1 VIRTIGILGGG
12 QLGRM
17 LTLEAKRMGYR
28 VVTLEP
34 FPDSPT
40 GQIADEQLVAAYDD
54 LRAIGELGARSDV
67 VTYEFEN
74 IPLESVRA
82 LEADRRMV
90 DPNASVLRITQER
103 ILEKTFVRDCGIP
116 TADFAPVRDRAEFD
130 AALATI
136 GFPAVLKTTMGGYD
150 GKGQWVVR
158 DRAAAEK
165 AFAEAGGRALIWERL
180 IAFDRE
186 LSIIAT
192 RDEGGDV
199 VAFPVSENVH
209 DHGVLAMTIVP
220 GRVSPAIAERA
231 HAYANTIATKLG
243 IVGTFCVE
251 FFQAGDDLLVNE
263 IAPRVHNSGHYSLDA
278 TQISQYE
285 MHVRAICGLPLVKP
299 DPRHGRRRS
308 SRRRHGDSA
317 RSESEAA
324 HVRQSERSAAPQD
337 GALHGS
343 RNVDRRCDRAREHGA
358 RGLALG
364 RRPRHFTQLERWTR
378 TRRCC
383 GKRTQ
388 RCGRSTRVPATTSI
402 ATWSIRRRSWRYY
415 RR

>member
-1 VIRTIGILGGG
+1 
-12 QLGRM
+12 M

-34 FPDSPT
+34 FPNSPT

-54 LRAIGELGARSDV
+54 LRAIGELGARSDI

-74 IPLESVRA
+74 IPLESVLA
-82 LEADRRMV
+82 LEADRRLV
-90 DPNASVLRITQER
+90 DPNAAVLRITQER
-103 ILEKTFVRDCGIP
+103 ILEKTFVRECGIP
-116 TADFAPVRDRAEFD
+116 TAAFAPVRDANEFE
-130 AALATI
+130 AALTAI

-158 DRAAAEK
+158 DRAAAE
-165 AFAEAGGRALIWERL
+165 AALVEARGRALIWEAL

-209 DHGVLAMTIVP
+209 DHGVLALTIVP
-220 GRVSPAIAERA
+220 GRVPAAVAARA
-231 HAYANTIATKLG
+231 QAYARTIATRLG

-251 FFQAGDDLLVNE
+251 FFQCGDELLVNE

-285 MHVRAICGLPLVKP
+285 LHVRAICGLPLVE
-299 DPRHGRRRS
+299 PRLFRPAVMVNILGAGA
-308 SRRRHGDSA
+308 GDTLGGLDVLLRERDLKLHLYGKA
-317 RSESEAA
+317 HAA
-324 HVRQSERSAAPQD
+324 LR
-337 GALHGS
+337 
-343 RNVDRRCDRAREHGA
+343 
-358 RGLALG
+358 
-364 RRPRHFTQLERWTR
+364 
-378 TRRCC
+378 
-383 GKRTQ
+383 
-388 RCGRSTRVPATTSI
+388 
-402 ATWSIRRRSWRYY
+402 
-415 RR
+415 